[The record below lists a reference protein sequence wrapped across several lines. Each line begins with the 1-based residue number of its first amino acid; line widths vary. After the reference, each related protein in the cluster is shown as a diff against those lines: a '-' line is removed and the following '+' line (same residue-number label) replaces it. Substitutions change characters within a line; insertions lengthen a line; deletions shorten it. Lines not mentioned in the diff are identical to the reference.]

1 MPPARRYGEFKGPLA
16 VAPIFLE
23 HNRRIAAL
31 TAVICLTLLVFCLI
45 ERQVR
50 QALGPAQTMRGLYPD
65 NRAVRPT
72 GRMILYHLSTLAL
85 GPGTSTR
92 PPAILINRG
101 VQAHLLELLGIDET
115 RPRWL
120 DS

>member
-1 MPPARRYGEFKGPLA
+1 M
-16 VAPIFLE
+16 
-23 HNRRIAAL
+23 
-31 TAVICLTLLVFCLI
+31 FCLI

-50 QALGPAQTMRGLYPD
+50 QALEPEQTMRGLYPD

-72 GRMILYHLSTLAL
+72 GRMILYHLDSLML
-85 GPGTSTR
+85 RPGTATS
-92 PPAILINRG
+92 PPAILINRR

-120 DS
+120 ET